1 MDIANISA
9 KLFEV
14 ILALCALGTV
24 AMGAMAWALKSAIGL
39 IGNHLDHL
47 RKSLEEMDKNEDNR
61 HEKFLRVIE
70 ISSKTC
76 HDTVDMMQ
84 KLASK
89 DK

>member
-1 MDIANISA
+1 MAIESISA

-24 AMGAMAWALKSAIGL
+24 AMGAMAWALKAAIGL

-47 RKSLEEMDKNEDNR
+47 RKSLEEMDKNEDDR
-61 HEKFLRVIE
+61 HEKFLRVIDV
-70 ISSKTC
+70 SSRTC
-76 HDTVDMMQ
+76 HDTIEMMQ
-84 KLASK
+84 RIASK